1 MLRPLDISPDW
12 KVDVTFEARAA
23 FYRPTDIK
31 GRGWVSTAGVK
42 GGGKVSLPSISM
54 HSALICSCPHLFFL
68 VSLLSLTRRPFQSI
82 RKMAKMTLLS

>member
-42 GGGKVSLPSISM
+42 GGGKVSLPSISIFPCIQRL
-54 HSALICSCPHLFFL
+54 SALVLTCSFL
-68 VSLLSLTRRPFQSI
+68 SHCFP
-82 RKMAKMTLLS
+82 